1 MQPQRLPEATP
12 SSAPT
17 LRPKR
22 TEQPTCDLLQRVLE
36 CALGGSAEQLVIRTT
51 EGTDGVNTAVGAT
64 APLAKRAKTAA
75 PVKREARPETFS
87 VATQLA
93 RTHQRIIQR
102 IHLVE
107 SMLTAMERPAEAASN
122 SPEGTARQDPSSS
135 EQPTSHENTAAA
147 GQTQLLLGMTGFEL
161 RPGHTKETTASLI
174 MSVPP
179 IFSAAGAPACHAP
192 LSLTVSTL
200 LSPAGDT
207 NQWAWLLQLRTRSDS
222 KDTMFMGWSLAGGS
236 AGGKTADGATTPM
249 RIYGGQGGTFC
260 LSNRKPKEDSM
271 APRKGYVEIWG
282 ASDPMREAEVQ
293 SALAMGAGNQEDEAV
308 VYEPAGQPKRRWIIA
323 AATAALPSALRLVM
337 QLATRGFGLGTRKG
351 RGEEKTGDGR
361 VVRESELA
369 EGAVDHFQSTATTL
383 LAAVESSAQQHA
395 AAGESQ
401 GLAQLVALTSGVPV
415 ERASLMVEQL
425 HSAYDDEARRLIR
438 ERFVDVAPVAQPDAA
453 HTSAAAGPSSSS
465 APAHA
470 DAAATLVGAVL
481 PQQEES
487 EMEGWIDELSPAE
500 IRELLGSN

>member
-1 MQPQRLPEATP
+1 
-12 SSAPT
+12 
-17 LRPKR
+17 
-22 TEQPTCDLLQRVLE
+22 
-36 CALGGSAEQLVIRTT
+36 
-51 EGTDGVNTAVGAT
+51 
-64 APLAKRAKTAA
+64 
-75 PVKREARPETFS
+75 
-87 VATQLA
+87 
-93 RTHQRIIQR
+93 
-102 IHLVE
+102 
-107 SMLTAMERPAEAASN
+107 
-122 SPEGTARQDPSSS
+122 
-135 EQPTSHENTAAA
+135 
-147 GQTQLLLGMTGFEL
+147 
-161 RPGHTKETTASLI
+161 
-174 MSVPP
+174 
-179 IFSAAGAPACHAP
+179 
-192 LSLTVSTL
+192 
-200 LSPAGDT
+200 
-207 NQWAWLLQLRTRSDS
+207 
-222 KDTMFMGWSLAGGS
+222 
-236 AGGKTADGATTPM
+236 
-249 RIYGGQGGTFC
+249 
-260 LSNRKPKEDSM
+260 M

-293 SALAMGAGNQEDEAV
+293 SALAMDAGNQEDEAV